1 MELYRLALDEE
12 HKGQGY
18 LFKHLQ
24 KNMTNGKKNSTIIN
38 FRLKMTLWR
47 GGGYIPL
54 IAFEHER

>member
-38 FRLKMTLWR
+38 FRLKMTL
-47 GGGYIPL
+47 
-54 IAFEHER
+54 